1 MTGRVMANLKLPF
14 EIDGYRIV
22 RRLGLGGMA
31 TVYLGIQ
38 RSLGR
43 PVAIKVLATDH
54 TQSEELVKRFEH
66 EARTIARLDH
76 PHIVNIFDVGRTS
89 TGQIYYT
96 MPYLP
101 NGDLSARNL
110 RDDESR
116 VIEIIR
122 ALADA
127 LGYAHEQGIVHR
139 DVKPENVL
147 FDKLDR
153 PLLADFGIAL
163 SEASHQPRVT
173 REGATIGSSGYMS
186 PEQAR
191 SQPLDGRSD
200 IYSLGVLCY
209 ELLTGEMPFRGP
221 DTLSVAL
228 AHIENP
234 VPRLPALRRLW
245 QPFID
250 KAMAKRPEARF
261 QSAEEVIA
269 ALDAIEQRIRT
280 PPTRG
285 PMRWWRAIAERTAA
299 IPRRSRALAIGLLI
313 ALALASLIVLLPHTA
328 DPAASPP
335 PHLAAPAATPAP
347 TTVAADKSDSSS
359 PVQTAPESAPAAIGE
374 TAETAAAQPAIDATA
389 VDAMLADAKAL
400 AARGRLFAPKGN
412 NAAERYLAAL
422 DADPSRRDAVRG
434 IERLIAELARQ
445 TTQAIERADTDA
457 TRSSIERALALADAA
472 KLRKSKTFDTY
483 RKAVRDAIDKRRR
496 SGHGPFDAGEL
507 AALAPIKPALA
518 MLDPR
523 EADALAADLDRPAN
537 LLRHGGKFR
546 DAGGPELALI
556 PADSDPGD
564 RLGYPYAIGVTDV
577 TRGAYRAFA
586 QATGRPASRCRESQS
601 LFARSRDLGWES
613 PGFDQTDDHPVVCVS
628 WQDAKAYADWL
639 SRRTAQHYRLP
650 TQQEWLRVAQTI
662 VVASGCGSGNFSVD
676 SCDDGYANTAP
687 VAHFPATRYGLYDV
701 VGNISVWT
709 ADCAEP
715 SGSGDCRE
723 HAIRGLSWHDERDPA
738 QVWREE
744 KGADDIGYATTGFRI
759 LREISADNASLAGPG

>member
-1 MTGRVMANLKLPF
+1 MANLKLPF

-101 NGDLSARNL
+101 NGDLAARNL
-110 RDDESR
+110 REDEPR
-116 VIEIIR
+116 VLEIIR

-163 SEASHQPRVT
+163 SEAWHQPRVT

-261 QSAEEVIA
+261 QSSEEVIA

-280 PPTRG
+280 PPASG
-285 PMRWWRAIAERTAA
+285 PMRWWREIVERTAA

-313 ALALASLIVLLPHTA
+313 AIALASLIVLLPHTA
-328 DPAASPP
+328 DRAAPP
-335 PHLAAPAATPAP
+335 PQQDATPAPAATPAAKREDATVSSSTAPTPGQAEP
-347 TTVAADKSDSSS
+347 TTV
-359 PVQTAPESAPAAIGE
+359 TNE
-374 TAETAAAQPAIDATA
+374 TAETTTEPENATVDAAAI
-389 VDAMLADAKAL
+389 DAMLADAKQL
-400 AARGRLFAPKGN
+400 VARGRLFAPKGN

-422 DADPSRRDAVRG
+422 KSDPSRRDAVRG
-434 IERLIAELARQ
+434 IESLIARLA
-445 TTQAIERADTDA
+445 TTTAQAIDRADVDTA
-457 TRSSIERALALADAA
+457 SSSIERALALADDA
-472 KLRKSKTFDTY
+472 KLRKSKALDGY
-483 RKAVRDAIDKRRR
+483 RKAVHDAIDRRR
-496 SGHGPFDAGEL
+496 KKGHGPFDAGEL

-518 MLDPR
+518 TLDAN
-523 EADALAADLDRPAN
+523 EADALAADLDRPAK
-537 LLRHGGKFR
+537 LLREGGKFR

-556 PADSDPGD
+556 PAEPDPGD
-564 RLGYPYAIGVTDV
+564 HLGYPYAIGVTDV
-577 TRGAYRAFA
+577 TRGAYRAFT
-586 QATGRPASRCRESQS
+586 QATGRPPSRCRESQS
-601 LFARSRDLGWES
+601 LFARSRDLSWES

-639 SRRTAQHYRLP
+639 SRRTGQHYRLP

-687 VAHFPATRYGLYDV
+687 VARFPATRYGLYDV
-701 VGNISVWT
+701 VGNVSVWT
-709 ADCAEP
+709 SDCAEP
-715 SGSGDCRE
+715 SDVGDCRE
-723 HAIRGLSWHDERDPA
+723 HAIRGLSWRDERDPA
-738 QVWREE
+738 QVWREA
-744 KGADDIGYATTGFRI
+744 KSASDIGYATTGLRI
-759 LREISADNASLAGPG
+759 LREISADNVKPAKIK

>member
-1 MTGRVMANLKLPF
+1 MANLKLPF

-101 NGDLSARNL
+101 NGDLAARNL

-209 ELLTGEMPFRGP
+209 ELLTGEMPFHGP

-234 VPRLPALRRLW
+234 VPRLPAVRRLW

-269 ALDAIEQRIRT
+269 ALDAIGQRIRT
-280 PPTRG
+280 PPAHG
-285 PMRWWRAIAERTAA
+285 PMRWWREIAERTAA
-299 IPRRSRALAIGLLI
+299 IPRRTRALAIGLLI

-335 PHLAAPAATPAP
+335 QR
-347 TTVAADKSDSSS
+347 VAAVATTPVTAGPAGNKSDSSS
-359 PVQTAPESAPAAIGE
+359 PVQAPAEATPASVGD
-374 TAETAAAQPAIDATA
+374 TARAYPPIDAAAIDAL
-389 VDAMLADAKAL
+389 LAD
-400 AARGRLFAPKGN
+400 
-412 NAAERYLAAL
+412 
-422 DADPSRRDAVRG
+422 S
-434 IERLIAELARQ
+434 
-445 TTQAIERADTDA
+445 
-457 TRSSIERALALADAA
+457 
-472 KLRKSKTFDTY
+472 
-483 RKAVRDAIDKRRR
+483 
-496 SGHGPFDAGEL
+496 
-507 AALAPIKPALA
+507 
-518 MLDPR
+518 
-523 EADALAADLDRPAN
+523 
-537 LLRHGGKFR
+537 
-546 DAGGPELALI
+546 
-556 PADSDPGD
+556 
-564 RLGYPYAIGVTDV
+564 
-577 TRGAYRAFA
+577 
-586 QATGRPASRCRESQS
+586 
-601 LFARSRDLGWES
+601 
-613 PGFDQTDDHPVVCVS
+613 
-628 WQDAKAYADWL
+628 
-639 SRRTAQHYRLP
+639 
-650 TQQEWLRVAQTI
+650 
-662 VVASGCGSGNFSVD
+662 
-676 SCDDGYANTAP
+676 
-687 VAHFPATRYGLYDV
+687 
-701 VGNISVWT
+701 
-709 ADCAEP
+709 
-715 SGSGDCRE
+715 
-723 HAIRGLSWHDERDPA
+723 
-738 QVWREE
+738 
-744 KGADDIGYATTGFRI
+744 
-759 LREISADNASLAGPG
+759 

>member
-1 MTGRVMANLKLPF
+1 MANLKLPF

-101 NGDLSARNL
+101 NGDLAARNL
-110 RDDESR
+110 REDESR

-269 ALDAIEQRIRT
+269 ALDAIEQRVRT

-285 PMRWWRAIAERTAA
+285 PMRWWREIAERTAA

-335 PHLAAPAATPAP
+335 EHAATSAPPAAVSDGKTDATSATPA
-347 TTVAADKSDSSS
+347 AA
-359 PVQTAPESAPAAIGE
+359 SAGD
-374 TAETAAAQPAIDATA
+374 ETAATQSTDEGKAIDAA
-389 VDAMLADAKAL
+389 AIDAMLADAKAL
-400 AARGRLFAPKGN
+400 ATRGRLFAPKGN
-412 NAAERYLAAL
+412 NAAESYLAAL
-422 DADPSRRDAVRG
+422 EADPSRREAVRG
-434 IERLIAELARQ
+434 IESLISRLAKETA
-445 TTQAIERADTDA
+445 QAIDRADTETVDA
-457 TRSSIERALALADAA
+457 SIERTLALADAA
-472 KLRKSKTFDTY
+472 KLRKSRTLDAY
-483 RKAVRDAIDKRRR
+483 RKAVHDAIEKRRR
-496 SGHGPFDAGEL
+496 KGHGPFDAGEL

-518 MLDPR
+518 NLDAR
-523 EADALAADLDRPAN
+523 EADALAADLARPAK
-537 LLRHGGKFR
+537 LLRDGGRFH
-546 DAGGPELALI
+546 DTGGPELALI
-556 PADSDPGD
+556 PSDPDPGD
-564 RLGYPYAIGVTDV
+564 RLAYPYAIGVTDV

-586 QATGRPASRCRESQS
+586 HATGRPASRCRESQS
-601 LFARSRDLGWES
+601 LFARSRDLSWES
-613 PGFDQTDDHPVVCVS
+613 PGFEQTDDHPVVCVS
-628 WQDAKAYADWL
+628 WQDAKAYAEWL
-639 SRRTAQHYRLP
+639 SRRTGQHYRLP

-687 VAHFPATRYGLYDV
+687 VARFPATRYGLYDV
-701 VGNISVWT
+701 VGNVAVWT
-709 ADCAEP
+709 ADCSEASE
-715 SGSGDCRE
+715 GRECRE
-723 HAIRGLSWHDERDPA
+723 HAIRGLSWRDERDPA
-738 QVWREE
+738 EVWREE
-744 KGADDIGYATTGFRI
+744 KGPGDIGYSTTGFRI
-759 LREISADNASLAGPG
+759 LREISADNAALAGSR